1 MPPAQGTLRLKA
13 EKVYRDGPRRIALTR
28 NQWRVRGELRPYL
41 PGQTVLVRFFRDGR
55 KIHQQVE
62 QLQSIRGGAAGMFRT
77 PFRAKREGRIS
88 VQAVHLATPEIDTV
102 RSDKVRVNV
111 LKPSV
116 SSGTIVRLLQ
126 KGLQKLRYSTSRSG
140 HYDDATAR
148 SVMAWRKVTGMARNF
163 TATEGVVR
171 GVLKGRGRFKVK
183 YPRHGHHV
191 EADLSRQVLALID
204 GDKVK
209 RIYHISSGTSATPTI
224 LGSFRVYRKSP
235 GTNAKGMVHS
245 SYFIRG
251 YAIHGYAS
259 VPPFPASHGCLRV
272 PVPDAWSIYNWV
284 RMGDVVRVYP

>member
-1 MPPAQGTLRLKA
+1 VPVQGTLRLKA

-41 PGQTVLVRFFRDGR
+41 PGQTVLVRFFRNGR

-62 QLQSIRGGAAGMFRT
+62 QLQPIRGGTAGMFRT
-77 PFRAKREGRIS
+77 PFRAKREGRVS

-116 SSGTIVRLLQ
+116 ASGTIVRLLQ

-224 LGSFRVYRKSP
+224 IGSFRVYRKSP

-251 YAIHGYAS
+251 YAIHGYQS
-259 VPPFPASHGCLRV
+259 VPTYPASHGCLRV
-272 PVPDAWSIYNWV
+272 PIPSAWSIYSWV
-284 RMGDVVRVYP
+284 RMGDVVDVYP